1 MPEKKDTTEKKAL
14 SKKKVTK
21 GDSYACGVC
30 GLAVT
35 VDQSCGCVDFCDII
49 CCGRPM
55 KAQKVKAKTTSGKT
69 KRSLKE
75 LNELEKALPASE
87 PTVQADSSLSAYP

>member
-1 MPEKKDTTEKKAL
+1 MPEKRDTTVKKAPL
-14 SKKKVTK
+14 KKKVTK
-21 GDSYACGVC
+21 GDSYICGLC

-55 KAQKVKAKTTSGKT
+55 KVQKVKAKTTSGKT
-69 KRSLKE
+69 KRAPKE
-75 LNELEKALPASE
+75 LDELERVLPASE